1 MGLITDINGIKVGH
15 FSDYKSITG
24 CSVILFSNNTTG
36 SIDIRGGGTSTR
48 QIDGLLPH
56 HNFGNINAILLTGGS
71 AYGLEASC
79 GVMKYLEEKR
89 IGLKVGNGCIVP
101 SVPTAVIFDLGI
113 GSSSVRPTADFGY
126 KACENAKKV
135 FEQGSVGVGTGATIG
150 KYLGIKYAT
159 KGGLASESH
168 TLPGGIRIGVL
179 VVVNAFGNVYDYY
192 NGNKNIAGVRNSKNG
207 QLINT
212 TDLIR
217 NGVKQTTTT
226 FQNTTLVIIATNA
239 RCSKEQLQRIA
250 SIGNTGISRVVNPCN
265 TTLDGDIVFAVS
277 CGDEKAKINDIG
289 VVASELISRSII
301 KAVKSAKGLGEV
313 PSCSDINNLLSP

>member
-159 KGGLASESH
+159 KGGLASDSS
-168 TLPGGIRIGVL
+168 TLPGGIK
-179 VVVNAFGNVYDYY
+179 VVVY
-192 NGNKNIAGVRNSKNG
+192 
-207 QLINT
+207 
-212 TDLIR
+212 
-217 NGVKQTTTT
+217 
-226 FQNTTLVIIATNA
+226 
-239 RCSKEQLQRIA
+239 
-250 SIGNTGISRVVNPCN
+250 
-265 TTLDGDIVFAVS
+265 
-277 CGDEKAKINDIG
+277 
-289 VVASELISRSII
+289 
-301 KAVKSAKGLGEV
+301 
-313 PSCSDINNLLSP
+313 